1 MAASAGAGAAVPMRA
16 PALETLRLVA
26 AGGPP
31 SRAYAHSAPVGRA
44 GSNAQTAPSS
54 LSLNA
59 SQAAALLGAAAAL
72 GLRTRRPRRGARVAV
87 ANNNA
92 KADVGGL
99 DFGEDLVVM
108 QGVGA
113 RRTGVL
119 LLNIGTPAST
129 EVADVRE
136 YLGRFLADDRVID
149 IKPPP
154 LKAVLLQ
161 LLLATRP
168 ASSAENYKKVWDPV
182 RGSPLLYHS
191 QDLAAG
197 LQKDLGD
204 QYIVQIGM
212 AYSKPF
218 VADALRSL
226 AASGVDDVLLVPMFP
241 HYASSTTGSIL
252 ANAYQTAA
260 EVFCT
265 PFLKVLP
272 PFYNSPSYLN
282 AMTDLIAGVIGK
294 GGQDVDH
301 LLFSFHGLPETQC
314 SRTDTTESLCL
325 RRPDCCAQMRRENR
339 NCYRAQCFET
349 ARLLAAQLGLK
360 DGAWSIGFQS
370 RLTLRGTIQWIR
382 PYTDEAIEN
391 LAERGVKR
399 LAVVAPSFTADCV
412 ETIEELGIT
421 GREEFEKAGGE
432 EFIVVPCLNSS
443 SAWIRCLSDMLRA
456 QLAGLPVASSHA
468 SSSGPSSDEPAAA
481 ERLPQLLQEI
491 APANN
496 LKSRPR

>member
-1 MAASAGAGAAVPMRA
+1 MV
-16 PALETLRLVA
+16 
-26 AGGPP
+26 
-31 SRAYAHSAPVGRA
+31 
-44 GSNAQTAPSS
+44 
-54 LSLNA
+54 
-59 SQAAALLGAAAAL
+59 
-72 GLRTRRPRRGARVAV
+72 V
-87 ANNNA
+87 ANNNSTTDA
-92 KADVGGL
+92 GGHS
-99 DFGEDLVVM
+99 DFDEDLVVR
-108 QGVGA
+108 GDCGA
-113 RRTGVL
+113 RTGVL

-129 EVADVRE
+129 EVDDVRE

-149 IKPPP
+149 IKPPAV
-154 LKAVLLQ
+154 KAVALQ
-161 LLLATRP
+161 VLLATRP
-168 ASSAENYKKVWDPV
+168 ESSAENYKKVWDPV

-191 QDLAAG
+191 EDLAAG

-204 QYIVQIGM
+204 KYLVRIGM

-241 HYASSTTGSIL
+241 HYASSTTGSLL

-272 PFYNSPSYLN
+272 PFYNSPNYLN
-282 AMTDLIAGVIGK
+282 AMSEQISGVIGK

-301 LLFSFHGLPETQC
+301 LLFSFHGLPERQC
-314 SRTDTTESLCL
+314 SATDTSQSRCL
-325 RRPDCCAQMRRENR
+325 ARPNCCSEIVRENR

-349 ARLLAAQLGLK
+349 ARLLARQLDLK

-382 PYTDEAIEN
+382 PYTDEAIEE

-443 SAWIRCLSDMLRA
+443 GAWVECLAEMLRA
-456 QLAGLPVASSHA
+456 QVD
-468 SSSGPSSDEPAAA
+468 GPSPPPPAAA
-481 ERLPQLLQEI
+481 EPAATERLLEVLEDVV
-491 APANN
+491 PATKNG
-496 LKSRPR
+496 KPRSSVSWADRFLRR